1 MATSPPVFFSGCFD
15 FHHDFTFKG
24 TSERT
29 QLMVH
34 VHVPSLVK
42 SLALA
47 LTHIFH
53 FYLPKLKG
61 MHAHTLTYFPS
72 SVPA

>member
-1 MATSPPVFFSGCFD
+1 MATSLPAFFSGCFD

-24 TSERT
+24 TSEHT
-29 QLMVH
+29 QLTVH

-47 LTHIFH
+47 LTRTFH
-53 FYLPKLKG
+53 LPKLKG
-61 MHAHTLTYFPS
+61 VHEHTLIYFQS